1 MATAEEG
8 YGARYS
14 KIKTNQFRSLSPNN
28 YQPAKDQSSLKVEP
42 QYEGGEKQLG
52 KIVCEMGNRM
62 DGI

>member
-14 KIKTNQFRSLSPNN
+14 KIKTNKFRSLSPNN
-28 YQPAKDQSSLKVEP
+28 NQSARDQSPLKVEA

-52 KIVCEMGNRM
+52 KIVSEMGDRM